1 MDVFLVLVFISL
13 LNLVVF
19 GVVSSTNASISKAY
33 LWTLYIIHICLSL
46 VYFIYAGITTSDS
59 IAYYKVSSNSQDW
72 LNFLQTGSPFI
83 RFLAWPFS
91 NLMQFSYYAAM
102 LIFSY
107 FGFLGILLFYIAA
120 KENIQLQKRVYNLT
134 PLEWIFF
141 LPNIHFWSA
150 SLGKGS
156 VMILGI
162 GMFIYGLSRFNY
174 RFFYILLA
182 AFLVYFTR
190 PHILFTSIAGILVA
204 LLLTRSGINKG
215 IKFVLILLAFTA
227 IYNLTDK
234 VLEFTD
240 TDNLNILNSSS
251 IAHKAQELAKSTS
264 GVDLSEYNPVTKLLT
279 FWYRPLFVDAP
290 GLMGILVSFENIL
303 LIIFSFTIIKV
314 LFLKWKHFNGWFLI
328 CGFTFLLGSFALAQV
343 SGNLGIALRQKAQLM
358 PLFYIVYAKCLEY
371 NQINKLG
378 NEF

>member
-1 MDVFLVLVFISL
+1 MDIFLIFIFISL

-19 GVVSSTNASISKAY
+19 GVISNTNQNINKAY
-33 LWTLYIIHICLSL
+33 LWTLFIIHMCLSL

-72 LNFLQTGSPFI
+72 FGFFQTGSPFI

-91 NLMQFSYYAAM
+91 NLMQLSYYAVM
-102 LIFSY
+102 LLFSY
-107 FGFLGILLFYIAA
+107 FGFLGILVLYAAA
-120 KENIQLQKRVYNLT
+120 KENIRLQKKIYNLT
-134 PLEWIFF
+134 SLEWIFL

-156 VMILGI
+156 IMILGI
-162 GMFIYGLSRFNY
+162 GLFIYGLSRFNY
-174 RFFYILLA
+174 RIIYILFG
-182 AFLVYFTR
+182 AFIIYFTR
-190 PHILFTSIAGILVA
+190 PHILFTSIVGILTA

-215 IKFVLILLAFTA
+215 IKFFLIIVAFVA

-251 IAHKAQELAKSTS
+251 IAHKAQELSKSTS
-264 GVDLSEYNPVTKLLT
+264 GVDLSDYNPVAKILT
-279 FWYRPLFVDAP
+279 FWYRPLFFDAP
-290 GLMGILVSFENIL
+290 GLMGVLVSFENIL
-303 LIIFSFTIIKV
+303 LIFFSFTIIRV
-314 LFLKWKHFNGWFLI
+314 IVLKWKYFNGWFLI
-328 CGFTFLLGSFALAQV
+328 CGFAFLFGSFALAQV

-358 PLFYIVYAKCLEY
+358 PLFYIVYAKCIEY
-371 NQINKLG
+371 NQQNVLYEI
-378 NEF
+378 

>member
-1 MDVFLVLVFISL
+1 MDVFLVLIFISL

-19 GVVSSTNASISKAY
+19 GVISNANQNISKAY
-33 LWTLYIIHICLSL
+33 LWTLYIVHICLSL

-72 LNFLQTGSPFI
+72 LSFFQTGSPFI

-91 NLMQFSYYAAM
+91 NLMQLSYYAVM
-102 LIFSY
+102 LLFSY
-107 FGFLGILLFYIAA
+107 FGFLGILLFYAA
-120 KENIQLQKRVYNLT
+120 SKENILLQKKFYNLT
-134 PLEWIFF
+134 PLEWIFL

-156 VMILGI
+156 IMILGI
-162 GMFIYGLSRFNY
+162 GLFIYGLSRFNY
-174 RFFYILLA
+174 RIIYILFG
-182 AFLVYFTR
+182 AFIIYFTR

-215 IKFVLILLAFTA
+215 VKFVLILLAFIS

-240 TDNLNILNSSS
+240 TDSINILNSSS
-251 IAHKAQELAKSTS
+251 IAHKAQELSKSTS
-264 GVDLSEYNPVTKLLT
+264 GVDLSDYNPVTKLLT
-279 FWYRPLFVDAP
+279 FWYRPLFFDAP
-290 GLMGILVSFENIL
+290 GLMGVLVSFENIL
-303 LIIFSFTIIKV
+303 LIIFSFSILKV
-314 LFLKWKHFNGWFLI
+314 VILKWKYFNGWFLI

-358 PLFYIVYAKCLEY
+358 PLFYIIYAKCVEY
-371 NQINKLG
+371 KQQNILY
-378 NEF
+378 EI

>member
-1 MDVFLVLVFISL
+1 MDIFLIFIFISL

-19 GVVSSTNASISKAY
+19 GVISNTNQNINKAY
-33 LWTLYIIHICLSL
+33 LWTLFIIHMCLSL

-72 LNFLQTGSPFI
+72 FGFFQTGSPFI

-91 NLMQFSYYAAM
+91 NLMQLSYYAVM
-102 LIFSY
+102 LLFSY
-107 FGFLGILLFYIAA
+107 FGFLGILVLYAAA
-120 KENIQLQKRVYNLT
+120 KENIRLQKKIYNLT
-134 PLEWIFF
+134 SLEWIFL

-156 VMILGI
+156 IMILGI
-162 GMFIYGLSRFNY
+162 GLFIYGLSRFNY
-174 RFFYILLA
+174 RIIYILFG
-182 AFLVYFTR
+182 AFTIYFTR
-190 PHILFTSIAGILVA
+190 PHILFTSIVGILTA
-204 LLLTRSGINKG
+204 LLLTRTGINKG
-215 IKFVLILLAFTA
+215 IKFFLIIVAFVA

-251 IAHKAQELAKSTS
+251 IAHKAQELSKSTS
-264 GVDLSEYNPVTKLLT
+264 GVDLSDYNPVAKILT
-279 FWYRPLFVDAP
+279 FWYRPLFFDAP
-290 GLMGILVSFENIL
+290 GLMGVLVSSENIL
-303 LIIFSFTIIKV
+303 LIFFSFTIIRV
-314 LFLKWKHFNGWFLI
+314 IVLKWKYFNGWFLI

-358 PLFYIVYAKCLEY
+358 PLFYIVYAKCIEY
-371 NQINKLG
+371 NQQNVLYEI
-378 NEF
+378 

>member
-1 MDVFLVLVFISL
+1 MDIFLILVFITL
-13 LNLVVF
+13 LNLLVF
-19 GVVSSTNASISKAY
+19 GIINNTNSNISKSF
-33 LWTLYIIHICLSL
+33 LWALYIVHISLTL

-72 LNFLQTGSPFI
+72 VSFFQTGSPFI

-91 NLMQFSYYAAM
+91 NLMQLSYYAVM
-102 LIFSY
+102 LLFSY
-107 FGFLGILLFYIAA
+107 FGFLGILLLYAAA

-134 PLEWIFF
+134 PLEWVFL

-150 SLGKGS
+150 SIGKGS
-156 VMILGI
+156 IMILGI
-162 GMFIYGLSRFNY
+162 SLFVYGLSRFNY
-174 RFFYILLA
+174 RIIYILLG
-182 AFLVYFTR
+182 AFIIYFTR
-190 PHILFTSIAGILVA
+190 PHILFTSIAGILTA

-215 IKFVLILLAFTA
+215 IKFFLIIVAFIA

-251 IAHKAQELAKSTS
+251 IAHKAQELSKSTS
-264 GVDLSEYNPVTKLLT
+264 GVDLSDYNPVAKLLT
-279 FWYRPLFVDAP
+279 FWYRPLFFDAP
-290 GLMGILVSFENIL
+290 GLMGVLVSFENIL
-303 LIIFSFTIIKV
+303 LIVFSFTILKV
-314 LFLKWKHFNGWFLI
+314 IIPKWKYFNGWFLI

-358 PLFYIVYAKCLEY
+358 PLFYIVYAKCIEY
-371 NQINKLG
+371 KQKNIFY
-378 NEF
+378 EI

>member
-1 MDVFLVLVFISL
+1 MDIFLVLIFISL

-19 GVVSSTNASISKAY
+19 GVINNTSPNISKVY
-33 LWTLYIIHICLSL
+33 LWTLYIVHICLSL

-72 LNFLQTGSPFI
+72 ISFFQAGSPFI

-91 NLMQFSYYAAM
+91 NLMQLSYYAVM
-102 LIFSY
+102 LLFSY
-107 FGFLGILLFYIAA
+107 FGFLGILLLYAAA
-120 KENIQLQKRVYNLT
+120 KENILLKKKVYNLT
-134 PLEWIFF
+134 ALEWIFL

-156 VMILGI
+156 IMILGI
-162 GMFIYGLSRFNY
+162 GLFIYGLSRFNY
-174 RFFYILLA
+174 RIIYI
-182 AFLVYFTR
+182 FIGSFVIYFTR

-215 IKFVLILLAFTA
+215 VKFVLIIVAFAA

-240 TDNLNILNSSS
+240 TDSLNILNSSS
-251 IAHKAQELAKSTS
+251 IAHKAQELSKSTS
-264 GVDLSEYNPVTKLLT
+264 GVDLSDYNPMTKLLT
-279 FWYRPLFVDAP
+279 FWYRPLFFDAP
-290 GLMGILVSFENIL
+290 GLMGVLVSFENIL
-303 LIIFSFTIIKV
+303 LIIFSFSIIKV
-314 LFLKWKHFNGWFLI
+314 VVLKWKYFNGWFLI

-358 PLFYIVYAKCLEY
+358 PLFHIIYAKCLEY
-371 NQINKLG
+371 KQQNILY
-378 NEF
+378 EI

>member
-1 MDVFLVLVFISL
+1 MDIFLILVFITL
-13 LNLVVF
+13 LNLLVF
-19 GVVSSTNASISKAY
+19 GIINNTNSNISKSF
-33 LWTLYIIHICLSL
+33 LWALYIVHISLTL

-72 LNFLQTGSPFI
+72 VSFFQTGSPFI

-91 NLMQFSYYAAM
+91 NLMQLSYYAVM
-102 LIFSY
+102 LLFSY
-107 FGFLGILLFYIAA
+107 FGFLGILLLYAAA

-134 PLEWIFF
+134 PLEWVFL

-150 SLGKGS
+150 SIGKGS
-156 VMILGI
+156 IMILGI
-162 GMFIYGLSRFNY
+162 SLFVYGLSRFNY
-174 RFFYILLA
+174 RIIYILLG
-182 AFLVYFTR
+182 AFIIYFTR
-190 PHILFTSIAGILVA
+190 PHILFTSIAGILTA

-215 IKFVLILLAFTA
+215 IKFFLIIVAFIA

-251 IAHKAQELAKSTS
+251 IAHKAQELSKSTS
-264 GVDLSEYNPVTKLLT
+264 GVDLSDYNPVTKLLT
-279 FWYRPLFVDAP
+279 FWYRPLFFDAP
-290 GLMGILVSFENIL
+290 GLMGVLVSFENIL
-303 LIIFSFTIIKV
+303 LIVFSFTILKV
-314 LFLKWKHFNGWFLI
+314 IIPKWKYFNGWFLI

-358 PLFYIVYAKCLEY
+358 PLFYIVYAKCIEY
-371 NQINKLG
+371 KQKNIFY
-378 NEF
+378 EI